1 VITDK
6 ENTMNIPV
14 SRPLAAA
21 AGAAS
26 LALLAVGC
34 GSSSPSTSASAATSA
49 PAYSSSSAPSVSAAA
64 AVLKTEHTSLGTVLA
79 DDRGYTLYWFSK
91 DTATTSACTGSCTTY
106 WPPVIGTPQAASGV
120 TLSGKLGTIT
130 RPGGAIQATY
140 DGHPLYTYAG
150 DKAPGQASGNNL
162 NLNGGVWHA
171 VTTGA
176 APAATPSASASSSSG
191 YGY

>member
-1 VITDK
+1 
-6 ENTMNIPV
+6 MNMLI
-14 SRPLAAA
+14 SRWLAAA

-26 LALLAVGC
+26 LALLAAGC
-34 GSSSPSTSASAATSA
+34 GSSSPSTAAAPATTSA
-49 PAYSSSSAPSVSAAA
+49 PAYAASSSPGASAAA
-64 AVLKTEHTSLGTVLA
+64 ALLKTEHTALGTVLA
-79 DDRGYTLYWFSK
+79 NDKGYTLYWFAK

-106 WPPVIGTPQAASGV
+106 WPPVIGTPQAAPGV

-130 RPGGAIQATY
+130 RTDGATQATY

-171 VTTGA
+171 VTIGA
-176 APAATPSASASSSSG
+176 APAATASASSTG